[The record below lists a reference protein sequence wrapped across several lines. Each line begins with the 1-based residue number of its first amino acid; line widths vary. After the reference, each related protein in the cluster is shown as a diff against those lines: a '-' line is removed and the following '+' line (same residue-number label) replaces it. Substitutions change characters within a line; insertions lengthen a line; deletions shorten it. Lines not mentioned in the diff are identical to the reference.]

1 MIRTLPTT
9 LAALATLVG
18 LGVVAAPAVGQ
29 SAPPLTELQIV
40 AVTSASQAERIAP
53 DQRETARHHA
63 GPVTVVVRGKG
74 IGRARLIRLNGAVA
88 MPPSTTRA
96 LCGPAVTAGACK
108 PGETTTGVETTY
120 HLGVLPRGTS
130 VMVQDT
136 SANLPAVT
144 LTSEIT
150 ID

>member
-1 MIRTLPTT
+1 MTRRIPS
-9 LAALATLVG
+9 LALIAL
-18 LGVVAAPAVGQ
+18 AAPAAGQ

-40 AVTSASQAERIAP
+40 AVTSASQAERITA
-53 DQRETARHHA
+53 DQRTTARHHS
-63 GPVTVVVRGKG
+63 GPVTLVVRGKG
-74 IGRARLIRLNGAVA
+74 IGRARTLRLNGAPA

-96 LCGPAVTAGACK
+96 LCGPAVTAGACR
-108 PGETTTGVETTY
+108 PGEVTTGIETTY
-120 HLGVLPRGTS
+120 HLGEVPRGTI
-130 VMVQDT
+130 VTVQDM